1 MANKIIHGNRN
12 FGYAPIE
19 VGTNGEVFF
28 GTPVMLLGMVSAT
41 VEVEQSDSTIY
52 ADNKSWFVSKG
63 AKVRTAE
70 CAFREISK
78 EYAQFLGYKLNANGM
93 LTDTGK
99 FPNHCIFFERTKESS
114 DGSTTYIL
122 CYLYSVKG
130 STPTIETQTDEDEVE
145 AAEISVS
152 YTGSDS
158 EIAKDDDG
166 EYVQYGELER
176 TDENATLYD
185 TFKQA
190 VLLPT
195 STK

>member
-19 VGTNGEVFF
+19 VDSTGVAKF
-28 GTPVMLLGMVSAT
+28 GTPVMLHGMVSAT

-52 ADNKSWFVSKG
+52 ADNKSWFVTKG

-70 CAFREISK
+70 CAFREIPSA
-78 EYAQFLGYKLNANGM
+78 YAQFLGYKLNANGM

-99 FPNHCIFFERTKESS
+99 FPNHCIFFTRTKESS
-114 DGSTTYIL
+114 DGKSTEIL

-130 STPTIETQTDEDEVE
+130 STPTIETQTDEDEIE
-145 AAEISVS
+145 AAEITVS

-176 TDENATLYD
+176 TDDNATLFD
-185 TFKQA
+185 TFKTA

-195 STK
+195 STN